1 MYLANQAAAIVA
13 GSAAEVTSLI
23 DDVRAS
29 AERIWV
35 IPPGVDVEL
44 FRPDRAVR
52 GAERRM
58 RGKLRLAG
66 DRPVIVV
73 AARIQ
78 PLKDQ
83 ALAIR
88 AFAEVHALRGWDPV
102 LVLAGAETPGDEEYG
117 RMLRS
122 LAVSLGV
129 SDDVRFVGALS
140 RDDLADLFAMA
151 SLTLVPSHSETFG
164 LVALESAAS
173 GTPVIGYRGGGLV
186 EAIADGASGVLVD
199 SRDPGE
205 WASVIALLLSDPV
218 QLERLQFSARHHA
231 LGFTWGATATA
242 LLGVYSALVS

>member
-1 MYLANQAAAIVA
+1 
-13 GSAAEVTSLI
+13 
-23 DDVRAS
+23 
-29 AERIWV
+29 
-35 IPPGVDVEL
+35 
-44 FRPDRAVR
+44 
-52 GAERRM
+52 M

-83 ALAIR
+83 ELAIR

-186 EAIADGASGVLVD
+186 EAIAEGASGVLVD